1 MIRGMIRIERGFLG
15 AVLLSLLACLPL
27 ARAADDAFP
36 GKPIRIIIPVTAG
49 GWQDAMSR
57 LVAQKMESNI
67 GQSILIENRPS
78 AGSVVG
84 TQFVAKAA
92 ADGYTLLAVSNTFAI
107 SPAVVKSAGYAVSDF
122 SAVGEMI
129 RSPLLVLVGAGSRLN
144 SMGDVIALAKKT
156 PDGIPYASG
165 GTGSTSH
172 LVPEMFAAQ
181 AGIKL
186 LHIPYKGNA
195 PAIPDVLSGRV
206 EFIFSPVSSAVS
218 LINSGKLRAIGITSA
233 RRSALYTN
241 VPTLRE
247 AGLQGFD
254 STVYSALLAP
264 AGTPRAVL
272 DRLKVS
278 LDAAK
283 GNADLIVRVREV
295 GDEVA
300 PTEPRERLDAF
311 LAEEA
316 QRYEKIV
323 KEKGIKAE

>member
-1 MIRGMIRIERGFLG
+1 MTRTFKNDLL
-15 AVLLSLLACLPL
+15 AVMLSLLICAPA

-36 GKPIRIIIPVTAG
+36 SKPIRVVIPVSAG

-57 LVAQKMESNI
+57 LIAQKMEANI
-67 GQSILIENRPS
+67 GQSVVVENRPS

-84 TQFVAKAA
+84 TQFVAKSAP
-92 ADGYTLLAVSNTFAI
+92 DGYTLLAVSNTFAI
-107 SPAVVKSAGYAVSDF
+107 SPAIVKSAGYSVSDF
-122 SAVGEMI
+122 TAVGEMI
-129 RSPLLVLVGAGSRLN
+129 RSPLLVLVGPNSRLN
-144 SMGDVIALAKKT
+144 SIADVIAMARKS

-195 PAIPDVLSGRV
+195 PAIPDVISGRV
-206 EFIFSPVSSAVS
+206 EFIFSPVSSAVA
-218 LINSGKLRAIGITSA
+218 LVNSGKLRSIGITSA
-233 RRSALYTN
+233 RRSTLYPN
-241 VPTLRE
+241 VQTLRE
-247 AGLQGFD
+247 AGLAGFD

-264 AGTPRAVL
+264 AGTPRAVM

-283 GNADLIVRVREV
+283 ANAELIARVKEL

-300 PTEPRERLDAF
+300 PNDPRDRVDAF

-316 QRYEKIV
+316 QRYEKVV
-323 KEKGIKAE
+323 KEKGIKDE

>member
-1 MIRGMIRIERGFLG
+1 MTRTFKNDLL
-15 AVLLSLLACLPL
+15 AVMLSLLICAP
-27 ARAADDAFP
+27 ASRAADDAFP
-36 GKPIRIIIPVTAG
+36 SKPIRVVIPVSAG

-57 LVAQKMESNI
+57 LVAQKMEANI
-67 GQSILIENRPS
+67 GQSVVVENRPS

-84 TQFVAKAA
+84 TQFVAKSAP
-92 ADGYTLLAVSNTFAI
+92 DGYTLLAVSNTFAI
-107 SPAVVKSAGYAVSDF
+107 SPAIVKSAGYSVTDF

-129 RSPLLVLVGAGSRLN
+129 RSPLLVLVGASSRLN
-144 SMGDVIALAKKT
+144 SIADVIAMARKS

-195 PAIPDVLSGRV
+195 PAIPDVISGRV
-206 EFIFSPVSSAVS
+206 EFIFSPVSSAVA
-218 LINSGKLRAIGITSA
+218 LVNSGKLRSIGITSA
-233 RRSALYTN
+233 RRSTLYPN
-241 VPTLRE
+241 VQTLRE
-247 AGLQGFD
+247 AGLAGFD

-264 AGTPRAVL
+264 AGTPRAVM

-283 GNADLIVRVREV
+283 ANAELIARVKEL

-300 PTEPRERLDAF
+300 PNDPRDRVDAF

-316 QRYEKIV
+316 QRYEKVV
-323 KEKGIKAE
+323 KEKGIKGE